1 MTRADDYV
9 KQGNTVTVT
18 VSSPQ
23 DKGARKV
30 RLQVIGD
37 KIVRVEATP
46 EAYFP
51 VKQSLMVVSQPD
63 FNDFQVT
70 ETEDAVQVKTRAAR
84 FPAGRG
90 EGRL

>member
-37 KIVRVEATP
+37 KMSGWKLPR
-46 EAYFP
+46 
-51 VKQSLMVVSQPD
+51 KQTS
-63 FNDFQVT
+63 
-70 ETEDAVQVKTRAAR
+70 R
-84 FPAGRG
+84 
-90 EGRL
+90 